1 LLAVLGL
8 TVRRLVSMLLYRLGS
23 QLLTSER
30 DYLQACLD
38 KAAAR
43 QQAAAESEQKMAL
56 LQAAHDDE
64 VRDGGP

>member
-1 LLAVLGL
+1 MEHLRFSFYHLG
-8 TVRRLVSMLLYRLGS
+8 Y

-38 KAAAR
+38 KVTAR

-64 VRDGGP
+64 VWDGGP